1 MRVMKNRCLIV
12 IVCGTALLLAAA
24 VVVCIASRN
33 RQQPMPSQDVLVTA
47 SLAEVRVKAVER
59 NSAAATA
66 TVAFDASR
74 AVAIICGKDSA
85 TADRYEERNNAL
97 RLIAR
102 RRDLPKE
109 DVASLMVY
117 LQSTEDALRSE
128 RVAALKNDVMNLLRN
143 QEPSPKGLAETL
155 IAMFRSG
162 KHPPAV
168 LDYCIQ
174 HLGAM
179 QCEITDDSL
188 RHRIRETFI
197 FAARQTRQSYAGT
210 ALYSLSED
218 KHASQSQKSELKWL
232 TISLC
237 KRGSHPV
244 ARVSAIQLAGERGYK
259 EILPILR
266 ETLSSSRR
274 DAVLDIVSIGSL
286 GLLGDESDLELLSQ
300 FSSDTRRAV
309 AVKAA
314 IKRIKDRASK

>member
-1 MRVMKNRCLIV
+1 MGCCDEGKMSGRMLV

-33 RQQPMPSQDVLVTA
+33 RQHPMPSQDVLVTA
-47 SLAEVRVKAVER
+47 SLAEVRVKAVEL

-97 RLIAR
+97 RSIAR

-117 LQSTEDALRSE
+117 LQSTEDALRPE
-128 RVAALKNDVMNLLRN
+128 RIAALKNDVMNLLRN
-143 QEPSPKGLAETL
+143 QEPPPKGLAETL
-155 IAMFRSG
+155 IAMFSGG

-179 QCEITDDSL
+179 QGEITDDSL
-188 RHRIRETFI
+188 RHRIRETFV
-197 FAARQTRQSYAGT
+197 FTWHTRFSAARRFGCGFVRQMIY
-210 ALYSLSED
+210 
-218 KHASQSQKSELKWL
+218 
-232 TISLC
+232 
-237 KRGSHPV
+237 
-244 ARVSAIQLAGERGYK
+244 
-259 EILPILR
+259 
-266 ETLSSSRR
+266 
-274 DAVLDIVSIGSL
+274 
-286 GLLGDESDLELLSQ
+286 
-300 FSSDTRRAV
+300 FS
-309 AVKAA
+309 
-314 IKRIKDRASK
+314 